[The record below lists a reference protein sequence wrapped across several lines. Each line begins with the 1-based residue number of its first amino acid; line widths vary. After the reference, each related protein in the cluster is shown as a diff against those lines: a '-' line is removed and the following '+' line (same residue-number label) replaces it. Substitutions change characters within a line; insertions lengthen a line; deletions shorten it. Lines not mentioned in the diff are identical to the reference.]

1 MSLVTVSLRSRV
13 DEASTSIGGYKGG
26 PKCTDGFARDGNP
39 MFTGGEIKLKLVSIS
54 FSAFVTVPPCVYIP
68 VFYLFKSP
76 ADSESF
82 FFPPRPLLSKYHRW
96 TRSDAVIPV
105 RRNRT
110 TTVRAIIRV

>member
-13 DEASTSIGGYKGG
+13 DEASTSGGYKGG
-26 PKCTDGFARDGNP
+26 PKCADGFARDGNP

-82 FFPPRPLLSKYHRW
+82 FFPPLVPS
-96 TRSDAVIPV
+96 SQS
-105 RRNRT
+105 
-110 TTVRAIIRV
+110 TTVGLARTLLFPFVVIVQRLCAR